1 VSFGYRAHVSP
12 AGNDIHDSAAEF
24 HEGTANTEAT
34 NNSRRPILMLM
45 RAHSSAAVTHS
56 WRYSEG
62 VLDGEVCGWC
72 GMLPA
77 VERIRFV
84 SKIF

>member
-1 VSFGYRAHVSP
+1 MDPGALRTEMRTGLSTITGKLEILWLLYQRVHRFGELRRANP
-12 AGNDIHDSAAEF
+12 G
-24 HEGTANTEAT
+24 
-34 NNSRRPILMLM
+34 
-45 RAHSSAAVTHS
+45 SAAVTHS

-77 VERIRFV
+77 VERIRLV